1 MKAQDMTMSDYAG
14 ILRRRWRPALLA
26 GMLVAF
32 AAIYLAYYLPAVY
45 ESSAT
50 ILIEQQE
57 MPEELVQTT
66 ITGYAEERLQMVRQR
81 VLATPRIVEIIQR
94 FELYPDKRANVPL
107 EDLASLFRENTVVVP
122 LSVDEAYVGRGRTA
136 NITYAFQLSFR
147 YPEPDLAYGVAQE
160 ISRLWLAENDALR
173 AESAARTARFLD
185 TEVVRMEARLA
196 ESQSRLAE
204 FKERFTGTLPDDL
217 LLNLRTQE
225 RLAEELT
232 GVENALRATRERK
245 DLLESELAE
254 TPRFRP
260 VLSGSGEPVLGGADR
275 LAMLQQELIVARG
288 RYSENHPDVI
298 RLRREIAALSD
309 EPGSQASLAQQ
320 LRVSLEANRM
330 ELRTARETFGPD
342 HPDVLRLQ
350 RTITSLEAQLADAE
364 RSATAQASS
373 PTQAMNP
380 PYVQLQTRIRT
391 AEAELQD
398 LSRRRADLVSRLN
411 DIDRRIAQS
420 PQVEREFSA
429 LAREHDVLQEDY
441 RNLRA
446 KQSRAGLA
454 ESLEEG
460 GTGERLTIIE
470 PPFVPTSPVQ
480 PNRAALSFLGIVLAI
495 AMGLGVASLAESG
508 DTSVRGRRDVST
520 LLEMPP
526 IAIIPFIETPADTRK
541 RILMNAM
548 VIVVALVAVGGL
560 YDKVIGT

>member
-1 MKAQDMTMSDYAG
+1 M
-14 ILRRRWRPALLA
+14 LA

-32 AAIYLAYYLPAVY
+32 SAIYLAFYLPAVY

-57 MPEELVQTT
+57 IPEELVQTT

-81 VLATPRIVEIIQR
+81 VLATPRVVEIIQA
-94 FELYPDKRANVPL
+94 FGLYPDKRPAVPL
-107 EDLASLFRENTVVVP
+107 EDLATLFRENTAVLP

-147 YPEPDLAYGVAQE
+147 YPEPDRVHEVAQE
-160 ISRLWLAENDALR
+160 LSRLWLAENDALR

-196 ESQSRLAE
+196 ESQARLAE
-204 FKERFTGTLPDDL
+204 FKERYTGTLPDDL

-320 LRVSLEANRM
+320 LRASLEANRM
-330 ELRTARETFGPD
+330 ELRTAQETFAPD

-350 RTITSLEAQLADAE
+350 RTVTALETQLAEVE
-364 RSATAQASS
+364 RSGARQASS

-380 PYVQLQTRIRT
+380 PYLQLQTRIRT
-391 AEAELQD
+391 ADAELQD

-429 LAREHDVLQEDY
+429 LAREHDVLQDEY
-441 RNLRA
+441 RNLRV

-508 DTSVRGRRDVST
+508 DTTVRGRRDVST

-526 IAIIPFIETPADTRK
+526 IAIIPFIENRADTRK

-548 VIVVALVAVGGL
+548 VLLVALVAVGGL
-560 YDKVIGT
+560 YDKVLGT